1 MKNFLVI
8 VGVLLSAL
16 FLWLA
21 LKDTNIEEIRH
32 AFASARY
39 WPMIPMFATLFG
51 FYWLKAIRWS
61 VLLSPSYSVSGTQL
75 VPAMMAGAAGNN
87 LLPAHFGELVRV
99 YFAGKKFGI
108 PKTTVLATLVVERL
122 FDLITVLVLFS
133 LALLSGEYATKFY
146 KGAIFL
152 LVVALLIAL
161 VSVLLTV
168 YTDRVTAFIEARL
181 RFLSQTTR
189 KKITEQVDNLITGLM
204 ALRQKNLYLEVL
216 LNSLVQWLL
225 MAACLYCAL
234 LAFDIEASPMVAIVI
249 LGFTVVGLTLPTSPG
264 FFGTIEYCY
273 VLGLATVGVDA
284 STAISAAIY
293 YHLPAWIVVTLAGV
307 MLLRYY
313 HVSFSESRAGLAEQP
328 GHSLRGE

>member
-1 MKNFLVI
+1 MKKFLVI
-8 VGVLLSAL
+8 LGVVFSVV

-21 LKDTNIEEIRH
+21 LKDTNLDEVKH
-32 AFASARY
+32 AFSEARL

-61 VLLSPSYSVSGTQL
+61 KLLSPSHRVSGIQL

-99 YFAGKKFGI
+99 YFAGKKFDI

-122 FDLITVLVLFS
+122 FDVVVVLVVFAI
-133 LALLSGEYATKFY
+133 ALMAGEYSNRFFV
-146 KGAIFL
+146 GAVVL
-152 LVVALLIAL
+152 LAAAIVIAVA
-161 VSVLLTV
+161 SVLLTI
-168 YTDRVTAFIEARL
+168 YTDKVIAFVKNRL
-181 RFLSQTTR
+181 TFLSVGLREEIATQ
-189 KKITEQVDNLITGLM
+189 ISNLTTGLM
-204 ALRQKNLYLEVL
+204 ALRQRNLYIEVL

-234 LAFDIEASPMVAIVI
+234 LAFNIDASPMVALVI
-249 LGFTVVGLTLPTSPG
+249 LGFTVVGLSLPTSPG

-273 VLGLATVGVDA
+273 VLALGAIGVDA

-293 YHLPAWIVVTLAGV
+293 YHLPAWLVVTVAGMV
-307 MLLRYY
+307 LLRVY
-313 HVSFSESRAGLAEQP
+313 HFSLSETRAEM
-328 GHSLRGE
+328 SDY